1 MLKIRGNIK
10 SMLRALS
17 LHTDLDSL
25 ERRLITVLSI
35 DCEGCEEEVLKDFA
49 WDKFTVLTIIVE
61 RSEDCDATNK
71 VMHLIED
78 KGFIAVNWETSD
90 VIFVHPSVMDHL
102 LGYHMA

>member
-1 MLKIRGNIK
+1 MECV
-10 SMLRALS
+10 S
-17 LHTDLDSL
+17 LNTLL
-25 ERRLITVLSI
+25 EKHRDTLGDTITVLSI